1 MGFSKRPEQAQAA
14 HADQFDLKDSSV
26 QREKSIR
33 SLGNSL
39 KEGGKRCFNHAF
51 RPSKRS
57 FPGTG
62 GCTVHNEHQSDSTL
76 HSNSLPF
83 KSTSPSSSLAVPNE
97 NNQVIEDILMPIHLK
112 TRSLATQMMR
122 TSVHVSQGTSQGR
135 FLSLCRSLVEP
146 ITDMGNMIR
155 PMKADKLFSENP
167 QKRFNETKG
176 DVTPGKLT
184 LPTFGEV
191 LTPNPEALVGV
202 GSRFGRQNTT
212 TNTDASPLPTSESGT
227 SCRKPHP
234 ICYLK

>member
-62 GCTVHNEHQSDSTL
+62 ECTVHNEHQSDSTL

-112 TRSLATQMMR
+112 TRGLATQMMR

-135 FLSLCRSLVEP
+135 FLSFCRSLVEP
-146 ITDMGNMIR
+146 ITDMGKTNR
-155 PMKADKLFSENP
+155 PMKADKLIP
-167 QKRFNETKG
+167 QRQKKFNETLG
-176 DVTPGKLT
+176 DVTPMKLT
-184 LPTFGEV
+184 LPTFGPV
-191 LTPNPEALVGV
+191 LTPNHEALVGV
-202 GSRFGRQNTT
+202 GSRQNTT